1 MNIWKIIPDNMKK
14 IPFEVKEKL
23 ALILQKRVSENRTA
37 VSGSGLNVAYFNET
51 TSDMTAYL
59 EIFLRDELIKYEAHQ
74 RLDRLTHTKEFEFAE
89 QAVDNYLD
97 PPSKKILN
105 DDEIALLAKI
115 YGTNNEARVY
125 VAQIC
130 DEVLDRTGE
139 LLGIVRDIYRKQL
152 K

>member
-23 ALILQKRVSENRTA
+23 GLILQKRVSENRNA

-51 TSDMTAYL
+51 TSDMTEYL
-59 EIFLRDELIKYEAHQ
+59 ETFLREELIKYEAHQ
-74 RLDRLTHTKEFEFAE
+74 RIDSLTHSKEFELAE
-89 QAVDNYLD
+89 QTVDNYLN
-97 PPSKKILN
+97 PPSKKILS
-105 DDEIALLAKI
+105 DDEIVLLAKI

-130 DEVLDRTGE
+130 DEVLDRSGG
-139 LLGIVRDIYRKQL
+139 LLGKVRDEYRKQL